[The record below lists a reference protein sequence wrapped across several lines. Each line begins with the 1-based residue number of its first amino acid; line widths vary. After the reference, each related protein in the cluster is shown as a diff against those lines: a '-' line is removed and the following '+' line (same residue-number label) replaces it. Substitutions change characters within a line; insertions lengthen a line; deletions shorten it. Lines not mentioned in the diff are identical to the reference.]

1 MSVYNHQLETF
12 IQVADA
18 GSFSKAGE
26 ALFISPTAVMK
37 QINLLESALDVQL
50 FNRTPRGLTLTN
62 AGKSYY
68 QDAKYMIQ
76 YAKDAQVRAKN
87 AMQGNDS
94 MIRLG
99 SSLMTPC
106 QFLMELWPHIHA
118 LRPELKFEIVNFE
131 NTPENARE
139 ILKNLGQNIDVVA
152 GIFDE
157 TMLKLR
163 NCDAVELVKV
173 PICCAVSIYH
183 PLAQK
188 KQLSMQD
195 LYGQKLMLMKRN
207 WSKYTDM
214 LRDDLWEHHPEI
226 EIVDFSFYNLEVFNQ
241 CEHDNVLLMAV
252 PQWANVHPLLK
263 IIPVG
268 DRDGTFS
275 LDMIMDDGDAA
286 LDLACSGAKDELSL
300 AVSGENVET
309 EKFRLELD
317 IKWSASSQEPLT
329 RPPEGDPIEYPM
341 GQLGVGSL

>member
-1 MSVYNHQLETF
+1 MYNHQLDTF

-26 ALFISPTAVMK
+26 AMFISPTAVMK
-37 QINLLESALDVQL
+37 QINLLESSLEVQL
-50 FNRTPRGLTLTN
+50 FHRTPRGLLLTD

-87 AMQGNDS
+87 AMQSNENI
-94 MIRLG
+94 IRLG

-106 QFLMELWPHIHA
+106 QFLMELWPRIHKI
-118 LRPELKFEIVNFE
+118 LPELKFEIVNFE

-152 GIFDE
+152 GIFDD
-157 TMLKLR
+157 TMLALR
-163 NCDAVELVKV
+163 GCDAQELLRV

-188 KQLSMQD
+188 KRLAIKD

-207 WSKYTDM
+207 WSKYTDL

-226 EIVDFSFYNLEVFNQ
+226 EIADFSFYNLSAFNQ

-252 PQWANVHPLLK
+252 PQWAHVHPLLK
-263 IIPVG
+263 IIPVDWKHEIPFG
-268 DRDGTFS
+268 LLYSHTPTKTVKDFV
-275 LDMIMDDGDAA
+275 LAA
-286 LDLACSGAKDELSL
+286 AKVFEL
-300 AVSGENVET
+300 GMN
-309 EKFRLELD
+309 
-317 IKWSASSQEPLT
+317 P
-329 RPPEGDPIEYPM
+329 
-341 GQLGVGSL
+341 